1 MSGHRPGDLEIAER
15 AIDRV
20 LAAVPPVAP
29 PLGFRD
35 AVMKRIGAE
44 HRSPY
49 EWPIALA
56 LALPSLAYVVWSL
69 GQGGADIALAVE
81 NMFTLAAGAEEQ
93 AFFAVDGLLV
103 LAFALLGIGALVG
116 SHALVTPAEDAVR

>member
-1 MSGHRPGDLEIAER
+1 MSGHRPSDLGPEER
-15 AIDRV
+15 GIDRV

-35 AVMKRIGAE
+35 AVMKRIRGE
-44 HRSPY
+44 RRSPY

-56 LALPSLAYVVWSL
+56 LAVPSLAYVVWAV
-69 GQGGADIALAVE
+69 GTNGADLALAVE
-81 NMFTLAAGAEEQ
+81 NVFTLAAGTGET

-103 LAFALLGIGALVG
+103 LAFALLGLGSLVG
-116 SHALVTPAEDAVR
+116 THALVTPAGDAKR

>member
-1 MSGHRPGDLEIAER
+1 VSGHRATDLEPGER
-15 AIDRV
+15 GVDRV
-20 LAAVPPVAP
+20 LGAVPPVAP

-35 AVMKRIGAE
+35 AVLRRIGAE
-44 HRSPY
+44 RRSPY

-56 LALPSLAYVVWSL
+56 LAVPSLAYLVWAVAL
-69 GQGGADIALAVE
+69 NGADIALAIE
-81 NMFTLAAGAEEQ
+81 NVLALAGGTSEA

-116 SHALVTPAEDAVR
+116 THALVTPAEQARR

>member
-1 MSGHRPGDLEIAER
+1 MSEYRPPDLMPQER
-15 AIDRV
+15 GIDRV

-35 AVMKRIGAE
+35 AVMKRIRGE
-44 HRSPY
+44 RRSPY

-56 LALPSLAYVVWSL
+56 LALPSLAYVVWAVAT
-69 GQGGADIALAVE
+69 GGADLTLALE
-81 NMFTLAAGAEEQ
+81 NIFTLASGTGEE

-116 SHALVTPAEDAVR
+116 SHALVTPAEEPGR

>member
-1 MSGHRPGDLEIAER
+1 MPQER
-15 AIDRV
+15 GIDRV

-35 AVMKRIGAE
+35 AVMKRIRGE
-44 HRSPY
+44 RRSPY
-49 EWPIALA
+49 EWPVALA
-56 LALPSLAYVVWSL
+56 LALPSLAYVAWAVAT
-69 GQGGADIALAVE
+69 GGADLTLALE
-81 NMFTLAAGAEEQ
+81 NIFTLASGTGEE

-116 SHALVTPAEDAVR
+116 SHALVTPAEEPGR